1 MVTES
6 GQRISG
12 EQTTSVKSAVQTSL
26 KADREGGAA
35 VGICCGDLLWGAAIL
50 LKKTHQRALE

>member
-35 VGICCGDLLWGAAIL
+35 VGVCCGELSYF
-50 LKKTHQRALE
+50 